1 MGKWNAATGR
11 VGLDVIFDADLDR
24 VVLIQPNARTQGTL

>member
-1 MGKWNAATGR
+1 MRKWNAATGR
-11 VGLDVIFDADLDR
+11 VGLDVFDADFDR